1 MLFYSV
7 LAFIFAVVII
17 AYAILNIKNN
27 KKLTTII
34 FIISA
39 LILIVLGTLSFIV
52 DPKYEWI
59 LILGLII
66 DLGIEF
72 LIFYIEK
79 K

>member
-39 LILIVLGTLSFIV
+39 LILIVLGSLLFIV